1 MAQLSKEDIVERVKL
16 FVESVRRQ
24 AYGFKSEKCWW
35 LVSSKLL
42 STTKYLNA
50 ITLLDQLGIPEGDMK
65 KHFTAY
71 WPSRIGDNF
80 FRDCFHRGLDEK
92 CLFVTVRTKDNEEC
106 NKSTLDGSS
115 KVIKK
120 DDDFRTTRYSKEP
133 WEMLRHIICGDTI
146 SLSTTNCI
154 PTKLTGKRKRNPEL
168 NVNMPIAEEVEE
180 EFVEEGLDGSTV
192 DQHIMEP
199 FSYWRS
205 AEAKKLFHPM
215 PEDETILHTL
225 VRRIHLLE
233 KAASKYDTW
242 KLVIN
247 DGDDRDLCTKSDVHN
262 IKIKIYLLRKTY
274 QLAIQY
280 MEPNTEWTWEHICRE
295 AIQEMKSAIGC
306 KIKSYKTLGQY
317 NIEFRKS

>member
-106 NKSTLDGSS
+106 NKSPLDESS

-120 DDDFRTTRYSKEP
+120 DDDFRTTRSSKEP
-133 WEMLRHIICGDTI
+133 REMLRDRISGDTI

-154 PTKLTGKRKRNPEL
+154 PT
-168 NVNMPIAEEVEE
+168 
-180 EFVEEGLDGSTV
+180 
-192 DQHIMEP
+192 
-199 FSYWRS
+199 
-205 AEAKKLFHPM
+205 
-215 PEDETILHTL
+215 
-225 VRRIHLLE
+225 
-233 KAASKYDTW
+233 
-242 KLVIN
+242 
-247 DGDDRDLCTKSDVHN
+247 
-262 IKIKIYLLRKTY
+262 
-274 QLAIQY
+274 
-280 MEPNTEWTWEHICRE
+280 
-295 AIQEMKSAIGC
+295 
-306 KIKSYKTLGQY
+306 
-317 NIEFRKS
+317 